1 MFRASSSSMNNLFKK
16 LGTGQVGKTAED
28 FAKEY
33 FIKMGYKILTQN
45 FRSRYGEIDLIVQKK
60 QGITFVEVKFRSSFD
75 FGLPQEFVIK
85 RKQAKIRKTATKYL
99 VEKNLWNKVDCHFD
113 VISVYEEKGKL
124 ALEHIKDA
132 F

>member
-1 MFRASSSSMNNLFKK
+1 MNRHNEDNIYI
-16 LGTGQVGKTAED
+16 GKIAED
-28 FAKEY
+28 LAKKY
-33 FIKMGYKILTQN
+33 FSKKGYKILTQN

-60 QGITFVEVKFRSSFD
+60 QDITFVEVKFRSSLA
-75 FGLPQEFVIK
+75 FGLPQEFVMK

-99 VEKNLWNKVDCHFD
+99 IEKNLWNKVDCHFD